1 MSSHL
6 HPLNPPD
13 KNNLAAGLGS
23 ALPSLPPPEQ
33 ARFFSRLQAAS
44 RPAIDASLSKIYV
57 DTLNNYANMVYMA
70 RITGL
75 RCRLVRLRH
84 CKQRA

>member
-6 HPLNPPD
+6 HPLNRPD

-33 ARFFSRLQAAS
+33 ARFFSRLQAAP
-44 RPAIDASLSKIYV
+44 RPAITASL
-57 DTLNNYANMVYMA
+57 
-70 RITGL
+70 
-75 RCRLVRLRH
+75 
-84 CKQRA
+84 